1 VKIIDIPDDDLKRLE
16 RRFGPDVRHMGPWN
30 SDGVFGYASVSLGV
44 VESAAEAVGLPGLS
58 EAVSRL
64 QEAREPAAAFLELVD
79 AFGPELISRIKAAH
93 SAGSSSTLSGRPPAF
108 SKPAAA
114 RAATAA

>member
-1 VKIIDIPDDDLKRLE
+1 MKTIVIPEDDLKRLE

-44 VESAAEAVGLPGLS
+44 VESAAEAVGQPGLP

-64 QEAREPAAAFLELVD
+64 QEAREPVAAFLELVD
-79 AFGPELISRIKAAH
+79 AFGPEFISRIKAAH
-93 SAGSSSTLSGRPPAF
+93 SAASGSTPSGRPPAF
-108 SKPAAA
+108 SKPASTGVA
-114 RAATAA
+114 